1 MAMCLG
7 VLIFKPVYF
16 QYLKNKLTFCLGNN
30 KAITNHVYCLKK
42 EIVQHVSK
50 TLTQS
55 VFIYLL
61 TNDLW
66 LNIASLPAFVVIY
79 QYI

>member
-16 QYLKNKLTFCLGNN
+16 QYLKNKLALLFLCLGNN

-61 TNDLW
+61 ANDL
-66 LNIASLPAFVVIY
+66 
-79 QYI
+79 